1 MLRQRTL
8 VEASFQGEAK
18 TKWTVCLKRCQFLK
32 QQSEKI
38 VSGMKWRGGYF
49 CAEKAGRRVE
59 VDKEICG
66 SSPSD
71 DIGSKDKVAL
81 DVPHDYEMK

>member
-1 MLRQRTL
+1 
-8 VEASFQGEAK
+8 
-18 TKWTVCLKRCQFLK
+18 
-32 QQSEKI
+32 
-38 VSGMKWRGGYF
+38 MKWRGGYF
-49 CAEKAGRRVE
+49 GAEKAGRRVE

-81 DVPHDYEMK
+81 DVPHDNEMK

>member
-1 MLRQRTL
+1 M
-8 VEASFQGEAK
+8 
-18 TKWTVCLKRCQFLK
+18 
-32 QQSEKI
+32 
-38 VSGMKWRGGYF
+38 
-49 CAEKAGRRVE
+49 E

-81 DVPHDYEMK
+81 DVPHDNEMK